1 MLVTC
6 DRKLMA
12 AKCTEKGFGCWGFLK
27 RDEACMCAAWHHDVV
42 MHAGDLD
49 RTWKS
54 VVTYWKLVESFPLFP
69 SES

>member
-1 MLVTC
+1 VRHGI
-6 DRKLMA
+6 D
-12 AKCTEKGFGCWGFLK
+12 
-27 RDEACMCAAWHHDVV
+27 DVV